1 MMGARNMRALKLV
14 GIVVGCLVAVV
25 ILALLAVRLFV
36 NPNDYKDRIAQQV
49 KSATGRELVLSGPIK
64 LSVFPWIA
72 LELGPASLG
81 NPPGFSTQ
89 PFASLQHIAVR
100 VKLLPLLRKEL
111 QIGRIEI
118 DGLDLRLVKNTAGK
132 GNWQDFGGNESKPQQ
147 PANSSS
153 GFGTL
158 PELAGLEIKD
168 SRLSYQDMVADHV
181 NLELG
186 HVTARAP
193 IPVKLKLDL
202 TTAPGA
208 KPIDLNGQLE
218 VTLDLEKRR
227 YQIAPL
233 EISGSLTPRQ
243 GAGPMPWKFAV
254 PQLSA
259 DLAAQ
264 TFSAPAFSVELAA
277 VRLGGSLEGTRIVDA
292 PSFKGAFKLDP
303 VSLRDLMTKLGMTPP
318 VTRDPKVL
326 ARLAANGKFSYGG
339 NALGTEGLDI
349 QLDDSHLR
357 GKLAIT
363 NLDTKAASFNLAIDR
378 INVDR
383 YRPPEQPASAK
394 TAAQPAAGA
403 KPADKTGAQGS
414 DPLKTLD
421 LNGTLTIGSATAS
434 NMTLTQV
441 LLTIAAKNGL
451 AHIAP
456 VRAKLYG
463 GDYSG
468 DITIDDREAVPT
480 LKIDQSMAGID
491 MAQMLKD
498 FAKTQ
503 RISGRGT
510 VTTNLTAHSLGGDT
524 LMKTLNGHV
533 SANVD
538 NGALEGVDLWF
549 EINRAVALIQKQG
562 LPSGQSSGRTRF
574 DVLKVSADLVNGVAS
589 TKDLNIASQN
599 LHISG
604 QGTSN
609 LVTEAI
615 NYQVKATIL
624 KEAPTAAGAA
634 GKSLADI
641 PLNITGTFSSP
652 SVKPDVEQLA
662 KARLQQELDKHKDEL
677 QQKLMDKLKGV
688 FH

>member
-1 MMGARNMRALKLV
+1 MRAVKLV
-14 GIVVGCLVAVV
+14 GIVVGCLVALLIVV
-25 ILALLAVRLFV
+25 LLAVRLFV

-49 KSATGRELVLSGPIK
+49 KSATGRELTLSGPIR

-89 PFASLQHIAVR
+89 PFAAVQHIAVR

-118 DGLDLRLVKNTAGK
+118 DGLDLRLLKNAAGK
-132 GNWQDFGGNESKPQQ
+132 GNWQDFGGSGSKSQ
-147 PANSSS
+147 PASTSS
-153 GFGTL
+153 GSGTL
-158 PELAGLEIKD
+158 PDLAGLEIKD

-181 NLELG
+181 SLELG
-186 HVTARAP
+186 HVTSGKP

-208 KPIDLNGQLE
+208 KPIDLDGQMD
-218 VTLDLEKRR
+218 VTLDLEKKQYR
-227 YQIAPL
+227 IAPL
-233 EISGSLTPRQ
+233 EISGTLTSKQ
-243 GAGPMPWKFAV
+243 GAAPVSWKFAV

-264 TFSAPAFSVELAA
+264 TFSAPAFTVELAA
-277 VRLGGSLEGTRIVDA
+277 LHLGGSIAGTRIVDA
-292 PSFKGAFKLDP
+292 PSFKGAFKVDP
-303 VSLRDLMTKLGMTPP
+303 VSLRDLMGKLGITPP

-326 ARLAANGKFSYGG
+326 ARLAANGNFAYGG
-339 NALGTEGLDI
+339 NALAADALDI
-349 QLDDSHLR
+349 QLDDSRLR
-357 GKLAIT
+357 GKLAVT
-363 NLDTKAASFNLAIDR
+363 NLDTKATNFNLGIDR
-378 INVDR
+378 INIDR
-383 YRPPEQPASAK
+383 YRPPEAPATAK
-394 TAAQPAAGA
+394 AAAPPAEKSGAQP
-403 KPADKTGAQGS
+403 S
-414 DPLKTLD
+414 DPLKHLE

-434 NMTLTQV
+434 NVTLTQ
-441 LLTIAAKNGL
+441 LLVTIAAKNGVTR
-451 AHIAP
+451 IAP
-456 VRAKLYG
+456 IRAKLYG

-480 LKIDQSMAGID
+480 LKIDQTMASID

-549 EINRAVALIQKQG
+549 EINRVVALIQKQG
-562 LPSGQSSGRTRF
+562 VPGGQSSGRTKF
-574 DVLKVSADLVNGVAS
+574 DALKVSADLVNGVAS

-599 LHISG
+599 LRISG

-624 KEAPTAAGAA
+624 KDAPTAAGAA

-652 SVKPDVEQLA
+652 SVRPDVEQLA

>member
-1 MMGARNMRALKLV
+1 MRALRLV
-14 GIVVGCLVAVV
+14 GIVIGCLVAVV
-25 ILALLAVRLFV
+25 VIVLLAVRLFV
-36 NPNDYKDRIAQQV
+36 DPNDYKGRIAQQV
-49 KSATGRELVLSGPIK
+49 KSATGRELTLSGPIK

-81 NPPGFSTQ
+81 NPPGFSAQ
-89 PFASLQHIAVR
+89 PFAAVRHIAVR
-100 VKLLPLLRKEL
+100 VRLLPLLRKDL

-118 DGLDLRLVKNTAGK
+118 DGLDLRLLKNAAGK
-132 GNWQDFGGNESKPQQ
+132 GNWQDFGGSESKPQ
-147 PANSSS
+147 PTSTSS
-153 GFGTL
+153 GSAAL
-158 PELAGLEIKD
+158 PDLAGLEITD

-181 NLELG
+181 RLELG
-186 HVTARAP
+186 HVTSGQP

-202 TTAPGA
+202 TTGPDARPM
-208 KPIDLNGQLE
+208 DLESQLE
-218 VTLDLEKRR
+218 VTLNLEKKQYR
-227 YQIAPL
+227 IAPL
-233 EISGSLTPRQ
+233 EISGTLTPPR
-243 GAGPMPWKFAV
+243 GAGPVSWKLAV

-264 TFSAPAFSVELAA
+264 TFSAPAFTMELAA
-277 VRLGGSLEGTRIVDA
+277 VRLGGSLEGHKIVDA
-292 PSFKGAFKLDP
+292 PDIEGTFKLDP
-303 VSLRDLMTKLGMTPP
+303 VSLRDLMGKLGTKPP
-318 VTRDPKVL
+318 VTRDPKAL
-326 ARLAANGKFSYGG
+326 ARLAANGSFSYRG
-339 NALGTEGLDI
+339 NALAANGLDI

-357 GKLAIT
+357 GKLAVT
-363 NLDTKAASFNLAIDR
+363 NLDTKATNFNLGIDR
-378 INVDR
+378 INLDR
-383 YRPPEQPASAK
+383 YRPPEEPAAK
-394 TAAQPAAGA
+394 NATQPAAAA
-403 KPADKTGAQGS
+403 KPADKAQSS
-414 DPLKTLD
+414 DALKTLD
-421 LNGTLTIGSATAS
+421 LSGTLTIGSATAS
-434 NMTLTQV
+434 NVTLTQV
-441 LLTIAAKNGL
+441 LVTIAAKNGL
-451 AHIAP
+451 THIAP

-468 DITIDDREAVPT
+468 DITIDDREAIPT
-480 LKIDQSMAGID
+480 LKIEQRMAAID
-491 MAQMLKD
+491 MAQLLKD

-503 RISGRGT
+503 RLSGRGT
-510 VTTNLTAHSLGGDT
+510 VTTNLTARSLGGDT
-524 LMKTLNGHV
+524 LMKTLSGQV

-562 LPSGQSSGRTRF
+562 LPSGQSSGRTKF
-574 DVLKVSADLVNGVAS
+574 DALKVSADLVNGIAS

-599 LHISG
+599 LRISG

-609 LVTEAI
+609 LVTDAI

-624 KEAPTAAGAA
+624 KEVPTAAGAP

-662 KARLQQELDKHKDEL
+662 KARIQQELDKHKDEL

>member
-1 MMGARNMRALKLV
+1 MRAVKLV
-14 GIVVGCLVAVV
+14 GIVVGCLVALLIVV
-25 ILALLAVRLFV
+25 LLAVRLFV

-49 KSATGRELVLSGPIK
+49 KSATGRELTLSGPLR

-89 PFASLQHIAVR
+89 PFAAVQHIAVR

-118 DGLDLRLVKNTAGK
+118 DGLDLRLLKNAAGK
-132 GNWQDFGGNESKPQQ
+132 GNWQDFGGSGSKSQ
-147 PANSSS
+147 PASTSS
-153 GFGTL
+153 GSGTL
-158 PELAGLEIKD
+158 PDLAGLEIKD

-181 NLELG
+181 SLELG
-186 HVTARAP
+186 HVTSGKP

-208 KPIDLNGQLE
+208 KPIDLDGQMD
-218 VTLDLEKRR
+218 VTLDLEKKQYR
-227 YQIAPL
+227 IAPL
-233 EISGSLTPRQ
+233 EISGTLTSKQ
-243 GAGPMPWKFAV
+243 GAAPVSWKFAV

-264 TFSAPAFSVELAA
+264 TFSAPAFTVELAA
-277 VRLGGSLEGTRIVDA
+277 LHLGGSIAGTRIVDA
-292 PSFKGAFKLDP
+292 PSFKGAFKVDP
-303 VSLRDLMTKLGMTPP
+303 VSLRDLMGKLGITPP

-326 ARLAANGKFSYGG
+326 ARLAANGNFAYGG
-339 NALGTEGLDI
+339 NALAADALDI
-349 QLDDSHLR
+349 QLDDSRLR
-357 GKLAIT
+357 GKLAVT
-363 NLDTKAASFNLAIDR
+363 NLDTKATNFNLGIDR
-378 INVDR
+378 INIDR
-383 YRPPEQPASAK
+383 YRPPEAPATAK
-394 TAAQPAAGA
+394 AAAPPAEKSGAQP
-403 KPADKTGAQGS
+403 S
-414 DPLKTLD
+414 DPLKHLE

-434 NMTLTQV
+434 NVTLTQ
-441 LLTIAAKNGL
+441 LLVTIAAKNGVTR
-451 AHIAP
+451 IAP
-456 VRAKLYG
+456 IRAKLYG

-480 LKIDQSMAGID
+480 LKIDQTMASID

-562 LPSGQSSGRTRF
+562 LPGGQSSGRTKF
-574 DVLKVSADLVNGVAS
+574 DALKVSADLVNGVAS

-599 LHISG
+599 LRISG

-624 KEAPTAAGAA
+624 KDAPTAAGAA

-652 SVKPDVEQLA
+652 SVRPDVEQLA

>member
-1 MMGARNMRALKLV
+1 MRALKLV
-14 GIVVGCLVAVV
+14 GIVVGCLLALVV
-25 ILALLAVRLFV
+25 IALLAVRLFV

-49 KSATGRELVLSGPIK
+49 KSATGRELTLSGPIR

-81 NPPGFSTQ
+81 NPPGFSAQ
-89 PFASLQHIAVR
+89 PFAAVQHIAVR
-100 VKLLPLLRKEL
+100 VKLLPLLRKGL

-118 DGLDLRLVKNTAGK
+118 DGLDLRLVKNAAGK
-132 GNWQDFGGNESKPQQ
+132 GNWQDFGGSESKPRQSASTS
-147 PANSSS
+147 PDS
-153 GFGTL
+153 L
-158 PELAGLEIKD
+158 PDLAGLEIKD
-168 SRLSYQDMVADHV
+168 SRLSYQDMVANHV

-186 HVTARAP
+186 HVTSGKP

-202 TTAPGA
+202 TTGPGA
-208 KPIDLNGQLE
+208 QPIDLNGQLE
-218 VTLDLEKRR
+218 VTLDLQKKQYR
-227 YQIAPL
+227 IAPL
-233 EISGSLTPRQ
+233 EIGGTLTPRQ
-243 GAGPMPWKFAV
+243 GAGPVSWKFAV
-254 PQLSA
+254 PALSA

-264 TFSAPAFSVELAA
+264 TFSAPAFTLELAA
-277 VRLGGSLEGTRIVDA
+277 AHLGGSLEGARIVDA
-292 PSFKGAFKLDP
+292 PNFKGSFKLAP
-303 VSLRDLMTKLGMTPP
+303 VTLRDLMEKLGITPP

-326 ARLAANGKFSYGG
+326 ARLAANGSFSYGG
-339 NALGTEGLDI
+339 NALATEGLDI
-349 QLDDSHLR
+349 QFDDSHLR
-357 GKLAIT
+357 GKLAVT
-363 NLDTKAASFNLAIDR
+363 DLDTQATHFNLSIDR
-378 INVDR
+378 INLDR
-383 YRPPEQPASAK
+383 YRPPEEPATAK
-394 TAAQPAAGA
+394 NAARPAAAG
-403 KPADKTGAQGS
+403 KPADKAGAQSS

-434 NMTLTQV
+434 NVTLTQV
-441 LLTIAAKNGL
+441 LLTIAAKSGL
-451 AHIAP
+451 THIAP

-510 VTTNLTAHSLGGDT
+510 VMTNLTAHSLGGDT

-562 LPSGQSSGRTRF
+562 LPTGQSSGRTKF
-574 DVLKVSADLVNGVAS
+574 DALKVSADLVNGVAS

-599 LHISG
+599 LRISG

-615 NYQVKATIL
+615 NYQVKATLL

>member
-1 MMGARNMRALKLV
+1 MRALKLV
-14 GIVVGCLVAVV
+14 GIVVGCLVALLIVV
-25 ILALLAVRLFV
+25 LLAVRLFV

-49 KSATGRELVLSGPIK
+49 KSATGRELTLSGPIR

-89 PFASLQHIAVR
+89 PFAALRHIAVR

-111 QIGRIEI
+111 QIGRLEI
-118 DGLDLRLVKNTAGK
+118 DGLDLRLLKNAAGK
-132 GNWQDFGGNESKPQQ
+132 GNWQDFGGSGSKSQ
-147 PANSSS
+147 PASTSS
-153 GFGTL
+153 GSGTL
-158 PELAGLEIKD
+158 PDLAGLEIKD

-181 NLELG
+181 SLQLG
-186 HVTARAP
+186 HVTSGKP

-208 KPIDLNGQLE
+208 KPIDLDGQMD
-218 VTLDLEKRR
+218 VTLDLAKKQYR
-227 YQIAPL
+227 IAPL
-233 EISGSLTPRQ
+233 EISGTLTSKQ
-243 GAGPMPWKFAV
+243 GAAPVSWKFAV

-264 TFSAPAFSVELAA
+264 TFSAPAFTVELAA
-277 VRLGGSLEGTRIVDA
+277 LHLGGSIAGTRIVDA
-292 PSFKGAFKLDP
+292 PSFKGAFKVDP
-303 VSLRDLMTKLGMTPP
+303 VSLRDLMGKLGITPP

-326 ARLAANGKFSYGG
+326 ARLAANGNFAYGG
-339 NALGTEGLDI
+339 NALAADALDI
-349 QLDDSHLR
+349 QLDDSRLR
-357 GKLAIT
+357 GKLAVT
-363 NLDTKAASFNLAIDR
+363 NLDTKATNFNLGIDR
-378 INVDR
+378 INIDR
-383 YRPPEQPASAK
+383 YRPPEAPATAK
-394 TAAQPAAGA
+394 AAAPPAE
-403 KPADKTGAQGS
+403 KSGAQSS
-414 DPLKTLD
+414 DPLKHLE

-434 NMTLTQV
+434 NVTLTQ
-441 LLTIAAKNGL
+441 LLVTIAAKNGVTR
-451 AHIAP
+451 IAP
-456 VRAKLYG
+456 IRAKLYG

-480 LKIDQSMAGID
+480 LKIDQTMASID

-562 LPSGQSSGRTRF
+562 LPGGQSSGRTKF
-574 DVLKVSADLVNGVAS
+574 DALKVSADLVNGVAS

-599 LHISG
+599 LRISG

-624 KEAPTAAGAA
+624 KDAPTAAGAA

-652 SVKPDVEQLA
+652 SVRPDVEQLA
-662 KARLQQELDKHKDEL
+662 KARLQQELDKHKGEL

>member
-1 MMGARNMRALKLV
+1 MRAVKLV
-14 GIVVGCLVAVV
+14 GIVVGCLVALLIVV
-25 ILALLAVRLFV
+25 LLAVRLFV

-49 KSATGRELVLSGPIK
+49 KSATGRELTLSGPIR

-89 PFASLQHIAVR
+89 PFAAVQHIAVR

-118 DGLDLRLVKNTAGK
+118 DGLDLRLLKNAAGK
-132 GNWQDFGGNESKPQQ
+132 GNWQDFGGSGSKSQ
-147 PANSSS
+147 PASTSS
-153 GFGTL
+153 GSGTL
-158 PELAGLEIKD
+158 PDLAGLEIKD

-181 NLELG
+181 SLELG
-186 HVTARAP
+186 HVTSGKP

-208 KPIDLNGQLE
+208 KPIDLDGQMD
-218 VTLDLEKRR
+218 VTLDLEKKQYR
-227 YQIAPL
+227 IAPL
-233 EISGSLTPRQ
+233 EISGTLTSKQ
-243 GAGPMPWKFAV
+243 GAAPVSWKFAV

-264 TFSAPAFSVELAA
+264 TFSAPAFTVELAA
-277 VRLGGSLEGTRIVDA
+277 LHLGGSIAGTRIVDA
-292 PSFKGAFKLDP
+292 PSFKGAFKVDP
-303 VSLRDLMTKLGMTPP
+303 VSLRDLMGKLGITPP

-326 ARLAANGKFSYGG
+326 ARLAANGNFAYGG
-339 NALGTEGLDI
+339 NALAADALDI
-349 QLDDSHLR
+349 QLDDSRLR
-357 GKLAIT
+357 GKLAVT
-363 NLDTKAASFNLAIDR
+363 NLDTKATNFNLGIDR
-378 INVDR
+378 INIDR
-383 YRPPEQPASAK
+383 YRPPEAPATAK
-394 TAAQPAAGA
+394 AAAPPAE
-403 KPADKTGAQGS
+403 KSGAQSS
-414 DPLKTLD
+414 DPLKHLE

-434 NMTLTQV
+434 NVTLTQ
-441 LLTIAAKNGL
+441 LLVTIAAKNGVTR
-451 AHIAP
+451 IAP
-456 VRAKLYG
+456 IRAKLYG

-480 LKIDQSMAGID
+480 LKIDQTMASID

-549 EINRAVALIQKQG
+549 EINRVVALIQKQG
-562 LPSGQSSGRTRF
+562 VPGGQSSGRTKF
-574 DVLKVSADLVNGVAS
+574 DALKVSADLVNGVAS

-599 LHISG
+599 LRISG

-624 KEAPTAAGAA
+624 KDAPTAAGAA

-652 SVKPDVEQLA
+652 SVRPDVEQLA

>member
-1 MMGARNMRALKLV
+1 MRAVKLV
-14 GIVVGCLVAVV
+14 GIVVGCLVALLIVV
-25 ILALLAVRLFV
+25 LLAVRLFV

-49 KSATGRELVLSGPIK
+49 KSATGRELTLSGPLR

-81 NPPGFSTQ
+81 NPPGFNTQ
-89 PFASLQHIAVR
+89 PFAAVQHIAVR

-118 DGLDLRLVKNTAGK
+118 DGLDLRLLKNAAGK
-132 GNWQDFGGNESKPQQ
+132 GNWQDFGGSGSKSQ
-147 PANSSS
+147 PASTSS
-153 GFGTL
+153 GSGTL
-158 PELAGLEIKD
+158 PDLAGLEIKD

-181 NLELG
+181 SLELG
-186 HVTARAP
+186 HVTSGKP

-208 KPIDLNGQLE
+208 KPIDLDGQMD
-218 VTLDLEKRR
+218 VTLDLEKKQYR
-227 YQIAPL
+227 IAPL
-233 EISGSLTPRQ
+233 EISGTLTSKQ
-243 GAGPMPWKFAV
+243 GAAPVSWKFAV

-264 TFSAPAFSVELAA
+264 TFSAPAFTVELAA
-277 VRLGGSLEGTRIVDA
+277 LHLGGSIAGTRIVDA
-292 PSFKGAFKLDP
+292 PSFKGAFKVDP
-303 VSLRDLMTKLGMTPP
+303 VSLRDLMGKLGITPP

-326 ARLAANGKFSYGG
+326 ARLAANGNFAYGG
-339 NALGTEGLDI
+339 NALAADALDI
-349 QLDDSHLR
+349 QLDDSRLR
-357 GKLAIT
+357 GKLAVT
-363 NLDTKAASFNLAIDR
+363 NLDTKATNFNLGIDR
-378 INVDR
+378 INIDR
-383 YRPPEQPASAK
+383 YRPPEAPATAK
-394 TAAQPAAGA
+394 AAAPPAEKSGAQP
-403 KPADKTGAQGS
+403 S
-414 DPLKTLD
+414 DPLKHLE

-434 NMTLTQV
+434 NVTLTQ
-441 LLTIAAKNGL
+441 LLVTIAAKNGVTR
-451 AHIAP
+451 IAP
-456 VRAKLYG
+456 IRAKLYG

-480 LKIDQSMAGID
+480 LKIDQTMASID

-562 LPSGQSSGRTRF
+562 LPGGQSSGRTKF
-574 DVLKVSADLVNGVAS
+574 DALKVSADLVNGVAS

-599 LHISG
+599 LRISG

-624 KEAPTAAGAA
+624 KDAPTAAGAA

-652 SVKPDVEQLA
+652 SVRPDVEQLA

>member
-1 MMGARNMRALKLV
+1 MRALKLV
-14 GIVVGCLVAVV
+14 GIVIGCLVALVV
-25 ILALLAVRLFV
+25 IALLAVRLFV

-49 KSATGRELVLSGPIK
+49 KGATGRELILSGPIK
-64 LSVFPWIA
+64 LAVFPWIA

-81 NPPGFSTQ
+81 NPPGFSAQ
-89 PFASLQHIAVR
+89 PFAAVQRIAVR

-111 QIGRIEI
+111 QIGRVEI
-118 DGLDLRLVKNTAGK
+118 DGLDLRLVKNAAGK
-132 GNWQDFGGNESKPQQ
+132 GNWQDFGSSTSNPQQ
-147 PANSSS
+147 PESPGS
-153 GFGTL
+153 GSGTL
-158 PELAGLEIKD
+158 PDLAGLEIKD

-186 HVTARAP
+186 HVTSREP

-202 TTAPGA
+202 TTGPGA
-208 KPIDLNGQLE
+208 QPIDLNGQLE
-218 VTLDLEKRR
+218 VTLDLEKKQYR
-227 YQIAPL
+227 IAPL
-233 EISGSLTPRQ
+233 EISGTLTPRK
-243 GAGPMPWKFAV
+243 GATPLSWKFAV
-254 PQLSA
+254 PQLNA

-264 TFSAPAFSVELAA
+264 TFSAPAFTVELAT
-277 VRLGGSLEGTRIVDA
+277 VHLGGGVEGTRIVDA

-303 VSLRDLMTKLGMTPP
+303 VSVRELMEKLGTTPP

-326 ARLAANGKFSYGG
+326 ARLAANGSFSYGG
-339 NALGTEGLDI
+339 NALATNGLDI

-363 NLDTKAASFNLAIDR
+363 NLDTKATSFNLGIDR
-378 INVDR
+378 IDLDR
-383 YRPPEQPASAK
+383 YRPPEEPA
-394 TAAQPAAGA
+394 TANNTAQPAAAA
-403 KPADKTGAQGS
+403 KPANKAG

-421 LNGTLTIGSATAS
+421 LNGALTIGSVTAS
-434 NMTLTQV
+434 NLTLTQV
-441 LLTIAAKNGL
+441 LVTLAARNGL
-451 AHIAP
+451 MHIAP

-468 DITIDDREAVPT
+468 DITIDDREPVPT

-491 MAQMLKD
+491 MASMLKD

-562 LPSGQSSGRTRF
+562 LPSGQSSGRTKF
-574 DVLKVSADLVNGVAS
+574 DALKVSADLVNGVAS

-599 LHISG
+599 LRISG

-624 KEAPTAAGAA
+624 KEAPAAAGAP

-662 KARLQQELDKHKDEL
+662 KARLQQELDKHKGEL

>member
-1 MMGARNMRALKLV
+1 MRAVKLV
-14 GIVVGCLVAVV
+14 GIVVGCLVALLIVV
-25 ILALLAVRLFV
+25 LLAVRLFV

-49 KSATGRELVLSGPIK
+49 KSATGRELTLSGPIR

-89 PFASLQHIAVR
+89 PFAAVQHIAVR

-118 DGLDLRLVKNTAGK
+118 DGLDLRLLKNAAGK
-132 GNWQDFGGNESKPQQ
+132 GNWQDFGGSGSKSQ
-147 PANSSS
+147 PASTSS
-153 GFGTL
+153 GSGTL
-158 PELAGLEIKD
+158 PDLAGLEIKD

-181 NLELG
+181 SLELG
-186 HVTARAP
+186 HVTSGKP

-208 KPIDLNGQLE
+208 KPIDLDGQMD
-218 VTLDLEKRR
+218 VTLDLEKKQYR
-227 YQIAPL
+227 IAPL
-233 EISGSLTPRQ
+233 EISGTLTSKQ
-243 GAGPMPWKFAV
+243 GAAPVSWKFAV

-264 TFSAPAFSVELAA
+264 TFSAPAFTVELAA
-277 VRLGGSLEGTRIVDA
+277 LHLGGSIAGTRIVDA
-292 PSFKGAFKLDP
+292 PSFKGAFKVDP
-303 VSLRDLMTKLGMTPP
+303 VSLRDLMGKLGITPP

-326 ARLAANGKFSYGG
+326 ARLAANGNFAYGG
-339 NALGTEGLDI
+339 NALAADALDI
-349 QLDDSHLR
+349 QLDDSRLR
-357 GKLAIT
+357 GKLAVT
-363 NLDTKAASFNLAIDR
+363 NLDTKATNFNLGIDR
-378 INVDR
+378 INIDR
-383 YRPPEQPASAK
+383 YRPPEAPATAK
-394 TAAQPAAGA
+394 AAAPPAEKSGAQP
-403 KPADKTGAQGS
+403 S
-414 DPLKTLD
+414 DPLKHLE

-434 NMTLTQV
+434 NVTLTQ
-441 LLTIAAKNGL
+441 LLVTIAAKNGVTR
-451 AHIAP
+451 IAP
-456 VRAKLYG
+456 IRAKLYG

-480 LKIDQSMAGID
+480 LKIDQTMASID

-562 LPSGQSSGRTRF
+562 LPGGQSSGRTKF
-574 DVLKVSADLVNGVAS
+574 DALKVSADLVNGVAS

-599 LHISG
+599 LRISG

-624 KEAPTAAGAA
+624 KDAPTAAGAA

-652 SVKPDVEQLA
+652 SVRPDVEQLA